1 MCILGYIVEL
11 LQLGLCSV
19 KNFVKFLASNLSD
32 TIKNLHLGIYG
43 DARLL
48 GVRIK
53 EKTQSVKKSLQLVII
68 FFIEFHKVLGFIYQK
83 RIDYFLFSFVVLIRV
98 TLKLPDLKHT
108 YVRGPSQR
116 SS

>member
-53 EKTQSVKKSLQLVII
+53 EKTQSVKKACSWSL
-68 FFIEFHKVLGFIYQK
+68 
-83 RIDYFLFSFVVLIRV
+83 YFS
-98 TLKLPDLKHT
+98 
-108 YVRGPSQR
+108 
-116 SS
+116 